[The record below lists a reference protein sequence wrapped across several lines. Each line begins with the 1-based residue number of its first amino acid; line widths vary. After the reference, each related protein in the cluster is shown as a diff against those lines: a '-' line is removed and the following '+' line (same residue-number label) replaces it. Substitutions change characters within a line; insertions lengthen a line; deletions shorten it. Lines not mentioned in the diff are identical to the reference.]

1 MTAHNCLAK
10 ERDIALV
17 IKKVANYIVIKRIS
31 DLKKAQK
38 TVL

>member
-1 MTAHNCLAK
+1 MHVLA
-10 ERDIALV
+10 ERDLALV
-17 IKKVANYIVIKRIS
+17 LKKVANYIVIKRIS